1 MVNEGDVLALHV
13 REERAAVAALRF
25 DYPDG
30 AARDL
35 EAEWRA
41 RYLLE
46 SLGVLE
52 IACLDQVSVCPGST
66 ADYIIRADSNIHA
79 LCSFTAYA
87 VPQLR
92 ALGWRVDLPAD
103 YPYQV
108 VAADAPW
115 YAHVADDE
123 QPGWFNLEL
132 GIEVDGRRV
141 NLLPALLDLLQS
153 MPASARLERLAV
165 PGGRSFA
172 LPVGENQ
179 YVTVPPERLRILMQV
194 LGELYQGDGGGGA
207 LPGHARRLAGPAR
220 RRLRRSRGLRRSPRA
235 GLVGRDR
242 ARPIAGGRWPARRLR
257 ARCPAVCA
265 PRCARTRRTA
275 CAGCSTCARTARAAC
290 SPTTWGSARR
300 CRRSPTSS
308 PRRRPGAS
316 TRRR

>member
-1 MVNEGDVLALHV
+1 M
-13 REERAAVAALRF
+13 AALRF

-141 NLLPALLDLLQS
+141 NLLPALLDLLAVDAGLRAAR
-153 MPASARLERLAV
+153 ASGGA
-165 PGGRSFA
+165 GRSLVRA
-172 LPVGENQ
+172 AG
-179 YVTVPPERLRILMQV
+179 
-194 LGELYQGDGGGGA
+194 
-207 LPGHARRLAGPAR
+207 RRATTTS
-220 RRLRRSRGLRRSPRA
+220 RSRPSG
-235 GLVGRDR
+235 
-242 ARPIAGGRWPARRLR
+242 
-257 ARCPAVCA
+257 CA
-265 PRCARTRRTA
+265 
-275 CAGCSTCARTARAAC
+275 S
-290 SPTTWGSARR
+290 
-300 CRRSPTSS
+300 
-308 PRRRPGAS
+308 
-316 TRRR
+316 